1 MSGIRTEKEFVDK
14 LYKSLDLLFCN
25 FLPTKKVVIAIDGA
39 SPYSKILLQR
49 KRRLQSVSKLDVDK
63 ITPILLTPGTEF
75 IKKVNNYLQLY
86 IKKMQNRY
94 QYINVEFEYLST
106 ELPDEGEIKI
116 FKKMLEHSK
125 TDPFTSHLVIG
136 NDADLVVLAVALK
149 TVPNIS
155 ILIRHQGCTEVL
167 SIDRLISRFCSRIP
181 ILVISKNDWRSDF
194 TVVSL
199 MMGNDYLPKL
209 NYIKYESVW
218 SSYFATVNDVKR
230 TMISD
235 RKFDREVL
243 KLFFTK
249 LVGNL
254 SSKFQKFNEDDY
266 DRDVVVNYLEGLL
279 WCLNMYETGE
289 CSMYDYVFRFK
300 SSPTPADVRHFLE
313 STDEQINVPMSD
325 TPPINS
331 DMYTLLVMP
340 KKAKKLVPKQ
350 YQKYMDGELKGIYE
364 SEECGECAKL
374 KGELSKHHKQMHE
387 HRTKHP
393 DDNDGL
399 NAIKQQIGGVS
410 KEFAKHKK
418 EHPNEFSIKDIER
431 IIKIT
436 ESGK

>member
-25 FLPTKKVVIAIDGA
+25 FLATKKVVIAIDGA
-39 SPYSKILLQR
+39 SPYSKIILQR

-63 ITPILLTPGTEF
+63 ITPILLTPGTDF

-86 IKKMQNRY
+86 INKIQSRY
-94 QYINVEFEYLST
+94 QYVNVEFEYLST

-116 FKKMLEHSK
+116 FKKMLEYSK
-125 TDPFTSHLVIG
+125 SDQFTSHLVIG

-181 ILVISKNDWRSDF
+181 SLVISHNDWRSDF
-194 TVVSL
+194 TIVSL

-218 SSYFATVNDVKR
+218 SSYFATVKDAKR
-230 TMISD
+230 TMVVNG
-235 RKFDREVL
+235 KFDREVL
-243 KLFFTK
+243 GLFFTK
-249 LVGNL
+249 LIGNL
-254 SSKFQKFNEDDY
+254 AAKFQKFNEDDY

-289 CSMYDYVFRFK
+289 CSMYDYVYKFK
-300 SSPTPADVRHFLE
+300 SSPSPTDVKHFLE
-313 STDEQINVPMSD
+313 NTNEQIDIPVSD

-374 KGELSKHHKQMHE
+374 KGELSKYHKQMHE

-393 DDNDGL
+393 EDDDGL
-399 NAIKQQIGGVS
+399 NVIKQQIGGVS
-410 KEFAKHKK
+410 KAFAKHKK

-436 ESGK
+436 EGGK